1 MFLILTPLAASFLY
15 RVYTGLARR
24 TPHKGFTGAAVSDT
38 IAFFTMAAR
47 PFKTRFAPSPTGL
60 LHLGNMRTALFNY
73 LLARQAGGTFLLRL
87 EDTDAMRGHEKYA
100 RALENDLHWLGL
112 DWDEGAGVGGD
123 HGPYAQSE
131 RSFVYKEYFSA
142 LELKGQA
149 YPCFCSEHELVIAR
163 KTALAAG
170 RAPRYSGKCR
180 ALTRADVEARF
191 GRGEPATLRFRVE
204 EGGTVEF
211 EDKVR
216 GQQVFNT
223 DDIGDFVIRRSDGTP
238 AFFFCNAID
247 DAVMEV
253 TLVVRGEDHLTNTPR
268 QIMLLR
274 ALGLFVPDY
283 AHLALVVGADGTP
296 LSKRTGSR
304 SVQEL
309 CETGFLTAAIH
320 NYLARLGHTYDDNG
334 FLTLEL
340 LASGFSLARMHRAP
354 ARYDEAH
361 LMHWQREA
369 LLHMSTE
376 EIWHTMGEK
385 VHALVPPYKRE
396 AFIDA
401 VRANVLF
408 PIDALRW
415 AQIVFTDTLA
425 ISHPAREA
433 ITAAGNEFFNAA
445 RRALEK
451 HGADFKALSDMLRH
465 TLAVNGK
472 SLFQPLRAALTGE
485 LDGPE
490 MAKLL
495 PLIGVE
501 RARERLSKFVVP

>member
-1 MFLILTPLAASFLY
+1 MDS
-15 RVYTGLARR
+15 
-24 TPHKGFTGAAVSDT
+24 
-38 IAFFTMAAR
+38 R

-60 LHLGNMRTALFNY
+60 LHLGNIRTALFNY

-100 RALENDLHWLGL
+100 RALEDDLRWLGL
-112 DWDEGAGVGGD
+112 DWNEGAEVGGKN
-123 HGPYAQSE
+123 GPYAQSE
-131 RSFVYKEYFSA
+131 RGPVYKEYFSS
-142 LELKGQA
+142 LESKGLA
-149 YPCFCSEHELVIAR
+149 YPCFCSEHELAIAR

-170 RAPRYSGKCR
+170 HPPRYSGKCR
-180 ALTRADVEARF
+180 ALNHADVEARF

-204 EGGTVEF
+204 EGGKVEF

-216 GQQVFNT
+216 GLQLFNT

-247 DAVMEV
+247 DALMGV

-274 ALGLFVPDY
+274 ALGMSVPDY
-283 AHLALVVGADGTP
+283 AHIALVVGSDGAP

-309 CETGFLTAAIH
+309 RAAGFLPVAIH
-320 NYLARLGHTYDDNG
+320 NYLSRLGHTYENNS
-334 FLTLEL
+334 LMTLEK
-340 LASGFSLARMHRAP
+340 LATDFSLTRLHRAP
-354 ARYDEAH
+354 ARYDEAQ
-361 LMHWQREA
+361 LMHWQRET
-369 LLHMSTE
+369 LLYLSAD
-376 EIWHTMGEK
+376 EIWSAMGDQ
-385 VHALVPPYKRE
+385 VHALVPADKRE
-396 AFIDA
+396 AFIAA
-401 VRANVLF
+401 VRANVTF
-408 PIDALRW
+408 PAEALHW

-425 ISHPAREA
+425 VSHPAREA
-433 ITAAGNEFFNAA
+433 ITAAGEEFFDVA

-451 HGADFKALSDMLRH
+451 HGADFKAVSEMLRH
-465 TLAVNGK
+465 ALAVNGK

-495 PLIGVE
+495 PLIGVD
-501 RARERLSKFVVP
+501 RARKRLSKLAMS